1 MPKGRTNPPISES
14 IFEGLQ
20 EFVPQISRM
29 NENVMTLPTHPD
41 EDYGRMAAVNPD
53 MLEDMVIQYHP
64 QVYRLALSILNHP
77 DDAEDAAQE
86 AMIAAVRS
94 LKDFR
99 GDASLRTWLFAIAIN
114 TCRRYL
120 RKRGTRRA
128 LMDALSMVATQA
140 ARIPSPEDATSQR
153 EEDRQLWSA
162 VDSLDEKHRLPVI
175 LRYAH
180 DMPVHEISRVLG
192 ISEGTVHSR
201 LFYARE
207 KLQARLSASPQRRAG
222 RGGGR

>member
-1 MPKGRTNPPISES
+1 
-14 IFEGLQ
+14 
-20 EFVPQISRM
+20 M
-29 NENVMTLPTHPD
+29 NENVMTLPSHPD
-41 EDYGRMAAVNPD
+41 ENLGRAAAGSPD

-64 QVYRLALSILNHP
+64 QIYRLALSILNHP

-86 AMIAAVRS
+86 AMIAAVGS

-128 LMDALSMVATQA
+128 LMDALSLVATQA
-140 ARIPSPEDATSQR
+140 GRLPSPEDAAAQR
-153 EEDRQLWSA
+153 EEDRQLWAA

-180 DMPVHEISRVLG
+180 DLSVHEISRVLG

-201 LFYARE
+201 LFYARD
-207 KLQARLSASPQRRAG
+207 KLQARLRNTGQRRASK
-222 RGGGR
+222 GGGR